1 MKCRGVRKMKLRKN
15 ISILILKMFDILFKK
30 IMKDED
36 FFITMFAIFYSL
48 SIFVGI
54 VMWIY
59 FLFAINK

>member
-1 MKCRGVRKMKLRKN
+1 MKLRKN
-15 ISILILKMFDILFKK
+15 ISILILKMFDILLKK

-48 SIFVGI
+48 SIFIGI

-59 FLFAINK
+59 FLFAISK

>member
-1 MKCRGVRKMKLRKN
+1 MRCRGVRKMKLRKN
-15 ISILILKMFDILFKK
+15 ISILILKMFDILLKK

-48 SIFVGI
+48 SIFIGI

-59 FLFAINK
+59 FLFAISK

>member
-1 MKCRGVRKMKLRKN
+1 MRCRGVRKMKLRKN